1 MPAVDTFVVRIYR
14 SSQAEERARG
24 VVDDVA
30 SGLRST
36 FRDAEELL
44 LILLRS
50 DTPRERDDRSARDE

>member
-1 MPAVDTFVVRIYR
+1 VPAVDTFVVRIYQ
-14 SSQAEERARG
+14 SGQAEAGARG

-30 SGLRST
+30 SGFRST

-50 DTPRERDDRSARDE
+50 DKRRYPEDRSARDE